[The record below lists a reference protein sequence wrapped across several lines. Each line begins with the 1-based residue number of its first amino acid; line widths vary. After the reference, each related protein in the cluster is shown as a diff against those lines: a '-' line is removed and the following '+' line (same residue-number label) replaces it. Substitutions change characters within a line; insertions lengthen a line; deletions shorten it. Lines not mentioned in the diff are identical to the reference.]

1 MPAGGVELNESDVEA
16 VRRET
21 MEEASVDVE
30 VSPLAFVY
38 EYVPHLNSKK
48 YGDTHC
54 LQLMFECKIKDGF
67 IPKLPN
73 NPDPNQTDIKWIKLT
88 ELNDLVLYPNIKE
101 RIIKY
106 AKNKKNIELIEEF
119 TLEEY
124 ELN

>member
-1 MPAGGVELNESDVEA
+1 
-16 VRRET
+16 
-21 MEEASVDVE
+21 
-30 VSPLAFVY
+30 
-38 EYVPHLNSKK
+38 
-48 YGDTHC
+48 
-54 LQLMFECKIKDGF
+54 MFECKIKDGF

-73 NPDPNQTDIKWIKLT
+73 NPDPNQTYIKWIKLT

-119 TLEEY
+119 ILEEY